1 MRAQQGSA
9 TPHKQAHEQHL
20 PLSLSERL
28 SQVAHHAFEQ
38 MLFNKNTTAPL
49 SIDALRTTLSLTQRS
64 RSGEQLNPGEQQV
77 LAQSLQVLSTASQA
91 ISVVDCVVNTP
102 LSLALSNAQLL
113 NGNLL
118 PNHQAFFS
126 IDQLS
131 GHVRLGEWWVRK
143 GEKWRLGTP
152 DQCLNNPCQAREA
165 LGVSNTSHGGS
176 LENIPIGPCGIC
188 AMCDTSTIHNGLVRN
203 EVAAQS
209 LRAPSATSPLTS
221 NEHVHAPAPPSPAWS
236 LEGPARSV
244 DLGGFLNFNPT

>member
-1 MRAQQGSA
+1 MKYAKEEIS
-9 TPHKQAHEQHL
+9 L
-20 PLSLSERL
+20 LISLWPLWVFFL
-28 SQVAHHAFEQ
+28 V
-38 MLFNKNTTAPL
+38 LF
-49 SIDALRTTLSLTQRS
+49 ILR
-64 RSGEQLNPGEQQV
+64 
-77 LAQSLQVLSTASQA
+77 
-91 ISVVDCVVNTP
+91 
-102 LSLALSNAQLL
+102 LALERFNYE
-113 NGNLL
+113 
-118 PNHQAFFS
+118 
-126 IDQLS
+126 IDN
-131 GHVRLGEWWVRK
+131 WVIRKKFRK
-143 GEKWRLGTP
+143 GEKWRTGTP